1 MKSFKTRKKGFPL
14 SRFKQSS
21 RKKMFAG
28 GGEEEGED
36 TERQLSTKVERQ
48 FSTMWNLRQ
57 SNNQMFTHQLIQIL
71 KKNVYLRE
79 KKDLAA
85 RLLDAIWFRV
95 DSGLPDSVIYDQLID
110 VLKESKEPAKKKKI
124 KIKRLHGG
132 SLKEN
137 GQRYSC
143 CAQDDCNNSEGE
155 SDDRDD
161 REFSGGA
168 MSPGDE
174 DLELVEKTKTKIK
187 TNTRTQKTHELNVK
201 GRAVHRVNRFMELLE
216 KLKNTPA
223 NLLDVGCSEGNIT
236 AELGKALG
244 LPPKSVFGCDILPGS
259 EISSTGFQYKQ
270 SQENKLP
277 YENKKFDL
285 VVCAMSMHHFRNQ
298 EMFSELSRVC
308 KEEGYLL
315 IREHDCQP
323 EDRPWLP
330 VALDIM
336 HGMWSLVWPVVDGK
350 KKEDEDFCQ
359 NYWAKYRSRQ
369 EWDNLLLSHG
379 FRTVLS
385 GDENEG
391 RLFSKRYQQC
401 RSQPAREGV
410 TVNPM
415 NVYHKLYRL
424 GEGGID
430 EVANEEK
437 SGVEKSR
444 MEKTEL
450 KKKGADKKIT
460 HPFIDGIIKDSL
472 QIKKGKGKFKK
483 WTECPDYSL
492 FETMGKVSGYSSL
505 LPKYIEPFRQIL
517 GEWKETIGTVDH
529 FLDATAHIGCDSV
542 FFAAQYPGSTGSCVE
557 LDDKT
562 CSVLEDNI
570 QRFSLEDR
578 LNVYCG
584 SCVTLVNKIAT
595 STQKRVDLLYLD
607 PPWGG
612 RDYIEADTISLKLDH
627 MSVVDLIKSWLNN
640 GVANNVIYKTP
651 INIDRVEIDT
661 INSLPGWKVV
671 GPKEIKASYRRAKAK
686 GEQKGLG
693 VSYLLWLICQE

>member
-14 SRFKQSS
+14 SRFKHS

-28 GGEEEGED
+28 GGEERD
-36 TERQLSTKVERQ
+36 DMERQLSTKVERQ

-85 RLLDAIWFRV
+85 RLLDEIWFRV

-132 SLKEN
+132 SLKET
-137 GQRYSC
+137 GHRYSC
-143 CAQDDCNNSEGE
+143 CAQDD
-155 SDDRDD
+155 SDDRGD

-168 MSPGDE
+168 MSPGDD
-174 DLELVEKTKTKIK
+174 DLELIKKTKIK
-187 TNTRTQKTHELNVK
+187 D
-201 GRAVHRVNRFMELLE
+201 RAVHRVNRFMELLE
-216 KLKNTPA
+216 KLKTKPN

-244 LPPKSVFGCDILPGS
+244 LPPKSVCGCDILPGS
-259 EISSTGFQYKQ
+259 KVASDGFQYTQ

-285 VVCAMSMHHFRNQ
+285 VVCVMSMHHFRNP

-308 KEEGYLL
+308 KEDGYLL

-323 EDRPWLP
+323 EERPWLP

-350 KKEDEDFCQ
+350 EKEDEDFCQ

-379 FRTVLS
+379 FRSAISS
-385 GDENEG
+385 GENEG

-401 RSQPAREGV
+401 RTQSACEGV

-415 NVYHKLYRL
+415 NVYHKLYQL

-430 EVANEEK
+430 EVANERK
-437 SGVEKSR
+437 SGLEKSR

-450 KKKGADKKIT
+450 KKEADKKIT
-460 HPFIDGIIKDSL
+460 HPFIDGIIRDSL

-483 WTECPDYSL
+483 WSECPDYSL

-517 GEWKETIGTVDH
+517 AEWKETIRTVDH

-542 FFAAQYPGSTGSCVE
+542 FFAAQYPGSKGSCVE

-578 LNVYCG
+578 LSVYCG
-584 SCVTLVNKIAT
+584 SCVTLVNKIAA